1 MRATTTLCLT
11 LSDGYCLFS
20 DPNPLPTSDHLH
32 DWYDFWDS
40 GLGKPLSPGR
50 KQDDGSYRR
59 EFSGGTA
66 VYNPMGNTAARLDF
80 EEERSSAATAKTA
93 KRHLVAPGDGDI
105 FFKTTKGHDKLDVED
120 GK

>member
-40 GLGKPLSPGR
+40 GLGKPLSPGQ

-59 EFSGGTA
+59 EFSGGTV

-93 KRHLVAPGDGDI
+93 KRHVVAPCDGDI
-105 FFKTTKGHDKLDVED
+105 FLKTTKGHDKLDVED